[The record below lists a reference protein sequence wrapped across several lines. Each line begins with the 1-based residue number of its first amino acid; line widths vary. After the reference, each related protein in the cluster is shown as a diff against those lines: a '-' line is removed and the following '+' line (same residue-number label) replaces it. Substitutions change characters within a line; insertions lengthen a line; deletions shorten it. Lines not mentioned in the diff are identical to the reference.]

1 MTTHAR
7 RPSSNF
13 GKHRGSRKPLM
24 QARMSWRARIRSI
37 VRYHNESDFDLQGID
52 RRRKLLTRTSVA
64 MWVLPAMLAA
74 SLMTGVPVYADEPQ
88 AVGDQISGKLIRGVV
103 NLSTGWIEVPRQ
115 IYEVGTTEGWVSGL
129 LRGPFDGIGMFFART
144 VAGVVETATFPIPL
158 PTYEP
163 MMTPAY
169 AWESED
175 SSDTTE
181 TGSQ

>member
-1 MTTHAR
+1 MLT
-7 RPSSNF
+7 
-13 GKHRGSRKPLM
+13 
-24 QARMSWRARIRSI
+24 QMS
-37 VRYHNESDFDLQGID
+37 
-52 RRRKLLTRTSVA
+52 LT

-74 SLMTGVPVYADEPQ
+74 SLLVGAPVHADEPQ
-88 AVGDQISGKLIRGVV
+88 AVGDRISGKLIRGVV

-115 IYEVGTTEGWVSGL
+115 IYEVGTNEGWVRGL

-163 MMTPAY
+163 MVTPAY

-175 SSDTTE
+175 SSDATA

>member
-1 MTTHAR
+1 
-7 RPSSNF
+7 
-13 GKHRGSRKPLM
+13 
-24 QARMSWRARIRSI
+24 
-37 VRYHNESDFDLQGID
+37 
-52 RRRKLLTRTSVA
+52 